1 MVKNKMKYRVSAGQT
16 VTKTIVFVLFVI
28 YAVSLLFPFCWM
40 FLNSFK
46 GRNDF
51 LFDVWGLP
59 KQLHFEN
66 WVKCFN
72 LTYNNHNILQMFGNS
87 LIYMVGCTSASVFFS
102 AVTAYVLT
110 KYTFPGSKH
119 IYSFTFVLMMIPM
132 VGNTAAAYKLYHD
145 LHFYN
150 TYYGLIITSCSGFG
164 SCFVLLYGFFKNLS
178 WTYAEA
184 AFLDGAG
191 HFSVFFKIMLPM
203 AMPCVAAMAISSAI
217 GIWNDYFTFYMYAP
231 DRVTIALGLQG
242 LVTQTQYGKTSYP
255 ELFAAMFA
263 SMVPIIILYAAT
275 QNLIIKNTVVGGIK
289 G

>member
-1 MVKNKMKYRVSAGQT
+1 MKYRVSAGQT

-59 KQLHFEN
+59 KQWHFEN

-178 WTYAEA
+178 WTCRSGFFGRSR
-184 AFLDGAG
+184 AFFG
-191 HFSVFFKIMLPM
+191 VF
-203 AMPCVAAMAISSAI
+203 
-217 GIWNDYFTFYMYAP
+217 
-231 DRVTIALGLQG
+231 
-242 LVTQTQYGKTSYP
+242 
-255 ELFAAMFA
+255 
-263 SMVPIIILYAAT
+263 
-275 QNLIIKNTVVGGIK
+275 
-289 G
+289 